1 MLGYTV
7 PLTPEGH
14 SSIVPPPPWH
24 FSGELLWIGY
34 RADPAACRALLPAGM
49 TLADRE
55 ANAAVSFC
63 EWQWCGE
70 DEAELRDP
78 ERGQFREVLITLDCE
93 YAGRAVARVPYAWV
107 DAAVP
112 LVRGLLQGL
121 PKLPGS
127 VHLTRAYEVGRA
139 SARKAIGGRFDGTL
153 SARGR
158 RLLTG
163 AVEISGPAAVPPA
176 LATQPFV
183 HTRHL
188 PGWGDI
194 PEQHDLVRS
203 KVTGAEFGSVWQ
215 GRAKL
220 DFADVEGLE
229 IGALAPL
236 AVLDGYV
243 FAYAETLEPG
253 GRA

>member
-1 MLGYTV
+1 MRGYTA
-7 PLTPEGH
+7 PLTPEGR

-24 FSGELLWIGY
+24 FSGEMLWISY
-34 RADPAACRALLPAGM
+34 RADPDACRALLPAGL

-55 ANAAVSFC
+55 ANAAIVFC
-63 EWQWCGE
+63 EWQWCGD
-70 DEAELRDP
+70 DEAELHDP
-78 ERGQFREVLITLDCE
+78 ERGQFREALITLDCE
-93 YAGRAVARVPYAWV
+93 YAGRPVARVPYAWV
-107 DAAVP
+107 DSVVP

-121 PKLPGS
+121 PKLPGA

-139 SARKAIGGRFDGTL
+139 SSRKAPGGRFNATL
-153 SARGR
+153 TAQGR

-163 AVEISGPAAVPPA
+163 AVEISGRAAAPPA

-188 PGWGDI
+188 PGWGAL
-194 PEQHDLVRS
+194 PEQNDLVRS
-203 KVTGAEFGSVWQ
+203 KVSGVEFGAVWH

-220 DFADVEGLE
+220 DVADVEGLE
-229 IGALAPL
+229 VAALAPL
-236 AVLDGYV
+236 DVLDGYV

-253 GRA
+253 GPA